1 MNCNQ
6 AQHELALAAGQDL
19 NPQDQ
24 DALNRHLA
32 VCPECRAHWRNLQ
45 DSTDVLQQASAGSER
60 LGPSLWPEIEARL
73 KVRKQRVVESEQ
85 GTASGWLPVVAMALA
100 TAATIA
106 FALNTPV
113 FDLDS
118 PSVARSQ
125 SAQPNAFRHGNLVL
139 PASGFDDQLIPV
151 DSDTNP
157 LEGRFPRVWNE
168 PQVTPVLNP
177 ATRSF

>member
-1 MNCNQ
+1 MNCNE

-24 DALNRHLA
+24 DGLNRHLA

-45 DSTDVLQQASAGSER
+45 DSTDVLQQASAGAEHP
-60 LGPSLWPEIEARL
+60 GPSLWPDIEARL
-73 KVRKQRVVESEQ
+73 KARKPRVVESERA
-85 GTASGWLPVVAMALA
+85 TPAGWLPVIAMALA

-106 FALNTPV
+106 FALSTPV

-118 PSVARSQ
+118 SSMARSQ
-125 SAQPNAFRHGNLVL
+125 RNTFHHGNLVV
-139 PASGFDDQLIPV
+139 PASSYYNELIPV
-151 DSDTNP
+151 DPDTNP
-157 LEGRFPRVWNE
+157 MEGRFPRTWNS
-168 PQVTPVLNP
+168 PQVTPVLDP

>member
-1 MNCNQ
+1 MNCNV

-32 VCPECRAHWRNLQ
+32 VCPDCRQHWRNLQ
-45 DSTDVLQQASAGSER
+45 DSTDVLQQVSAGDEHF
-60 LGPSLWPEIEARL
+60 GPSLWPDLEARL
-73 KVRKQRVVESEQ
+73 NARRQPVIESERA
-85 GTASGWLPVVAMALA
+85 TPAGWLPVIAMALA

-106 FALNTPV
+106 FALSTPV
-113 FDLDS
+113 FDLDA

-125 SAQPNAFRHGNLVL
+125 STQPSTFRHSNLVL
-139 PASGFDDQLIPV
+139 PASGFDNELIPV
-151 DSDTNP
+151 DPDADP
-157 LEGRFPRVWNE
+157 LEGRFPRTSNS
-168 PQVTPVLNP
+168 PQVTPALNP

>member
-1 MNCNQ
+1 MICNQ

-32 VCPECRAHWRNLQ
+32 VCPECRAHWRNLH
-45 DSTDVLQQASAGSER
+45 DSTDVLQQASAGGEH
-60 LGPSLWPEIEARL
+60 LGPSLWPELEARL
-73 KVRKQRVVESEQ
+73 KDRKQTVVASEW
-85 GTASGWLPVVAMALA
+85 TASGWAPVIAMALA

-106 FALNTPV
+106 FALSTPV

-118 PSVARSQ
+118 SSMAGSH
-125 SAQPNAFRHGNLVL
+125 SAQPNTFPHGNLVL
-139 PASGFDDQLIPV
+139 PAGFDNELIPV
-151 DSDTNP
+151 DPDTDP
-157 LEGRFPRVWNE
+157 LEGRFPHTWNA